1 MASAAPSAPAA
12 TVHAAQPTRPAEQS
26 APLAP
31 ASIEETGLTSAF
43 VADLTLK
50 LLYQRATTAA
60 ELTQI
65 LCLPLKILQPV
76 LDFCKTE
83 HLVEVKGGAGVTAS
97 TYVYVISE
105 KGATRAKEAM
115 ARNAYVGAAPVPLAA
130 YVTRVRAQSLGSVQI
145 SFDLLRKALGHL
157 VLPDLTLRQLGPAIN
172 SAQSIFLFG
181 PPGTGKSTISKAL
194 ATMLQGSI
202 VVPYAILVG
211 QQIIRV
217 YDASRHRPL
226 VELDARYDRR
236 WVPVSRPFVEVG
248 GELTLEDLDLTFDEN
263 SKVHEAPFQMKAS
276 GGMLLNRWI
285 VPLDRDVDF
294 LTLADGRKI
303 EVPFDVLLVFAT
315 NRTPSSLVDEAF
327 LRRIQYKIEIK
338 PPTDQEFAEILRRVC
353 EKQKITFYPKAA
365 EWIAT

>member
-1 MASAAPSAPAA
+1 MATAVPTAAAPAA
-12 TVHAAQPTRPAEQS
+12 MQAAPRPAEAS

-31 ASIEETGLTSAF
+31 ATIEETGLTSAF

-60 ELTQI
+60 ELVQV

-97 TYVYVISE
+97 TYVYMITE
-105 KGATRAKEAM
+105 KGAIRAKEAM
-115 ARNAYVGAAPVPLAA
+115 ARNGYVGAAPVPLAA
-130 YVTRVRAQSLGSVQI
+130 YVARVRSQSVGAVQVT
-145 SFDLLRKALGHL
+145 LEGLRKALAHL

-226 VELDARYDRR
+226 IELDARFDRR
-236 WVPVSRPFVEVG
+236 WVPWRVRSSR
-248 GELTLEDLDLTFDEN
+248 
-263 SKVHEAPFQMKAS
+263 
-276 GGMLLNRWI
+276 
-285 VPLDRDVDF
+285 
-294 LTLADGRKI
+294 
-303 EVPFDVLLVFAT
+303 
-315 NRTPSSLVDEAF
+315 
-327 LRRIQYKIEIK
+327 
-338 PPTDQEFAEILRRVC
+338 
-353 EKQKITFYPKAA
+353 
-365 EWIAT
+365 

>member
-1 MASAAPSAPAA
+1 MASAAPTAAGSRAPAA
-12 TVHAAQPTRPAEQS
+12 IGPRPAEQS

-50 LLYQRATTAA
+50 LLYQRATSAA
-60 ELTQI
+60 ELVQVM
-65 LCLPLKILQPV
+65 CLPLKILQPV

-97 TYVYVISE
+97 TYVYVITE

-194 ATMLQGSI
+194 ATMLTGSI

-217 YDASRHRPL
+217 YDPSRHRPL
-226 VELDARYDRR
+226 VELDAGFE
-236 WVPVSRPFVEVG
+236 RPWG
-248 GELTLEDLDLTFDEN
+248 
-263 SKVHEAPFQMKAS
+263 
-276 GGMLLNRWI
+276 
-285 VPLDRDVDF
+285 
-294 LTLADGRKI
+294 
-303 EVPFDVLLVFAT
+303 
-315 NRTPSSLVDEAF
+315 
-327 LRRIQYKIEIK
+327 
-338 PPTDQEFAEILRRVC
+338 
-353 EKQKITFYPKAA
+353 
-365 EWIAT
+365 